1 MTALIIVFVFMIFYV
16 SRKVVHQ
23 MIQGHRQDID
33 LFVKDVFS
41 LKEEQEHVSRQRQKA
56 EQESSEIFTL
66 YELTKEINK
75 KLYEQEA
82 FEVFR
87 STLKAKIHFED
98 CRLIEAQGDR
108 RKEIPSGE
116 DYLVFSLKGGKQ
128 ELGHIAIKGLEAGD
142 QEKFIILAQQFAFA
156 LERIKLYQEVE
167 KKAVTDSLTGVH
179 TRRSLL
185 GRLEEEILR
194 SEAKNTALSFL
205 MIDVDYFKRF
215 NDKYGH
221 LVGDQVLRSVSS
233 LIKENIREIDFAGRY
248 GGEEFSVVLPD
259 TDSEG
264 ALYVAQRIRK
274 SIEEASIEAYDAT
287 VQVTVSIGIA
297 SFPLDGKSSMEL
309 VDKSDWAL
317 YRSKKRGRNC
327 VTAFGVY
334 KEKY

>member
-1 MTALIIVFVFMIFYV
+1 MTVLIVIVVAMMLYV
-16 SRKVVHQ
+16 SRNVAHQ
-23 MIQGHRQDID
+23 TIEAQQQI
-33 LFVKDVFS
+33 LIALAKDVSS
-41 LKEEQEHVSRQRQKA
+41 LEKEKERASQHRQKA
-56 EQESSEIFTL
+56 EQASSEIFTL

-87 STLKAKIHFED
+87 STLEKRISFED
-98 CRLIEAQGDR
+98 CRLIQARGDR

-116 DYLVFSLKGGKQ
+116 DYLILSLKGGKQ
-128 ELGHIAIKGLEAGD
+128 ELGHLAIKGLASAD
-142 QEKFIILAQQFAFA
+142 QEKFVILAQQFAFA

-167 KKAVTDSLTGVH
+167 KTAVTDSLTGVH

-194 SEAKNTALSFL
+194 SESKKSTLSFL

-221 LVGDQVLRSVSS
+221 LAGDQVLRSVSS

-274 SIEEASIEAYDAT
+274 AIEESSIEAYDAT
-287 VQVTVSIGIA
+287 VRVTVSIGIA
-297 SFPLDGKSSMEL
+297 SFPLDGKSSMEI

-327 VTAFGVY
+327 VTAFGIY
-334 KEKY
+334 KENV